1 MINKPIFAL
10 YPMYLKN
17 LSLLNFRIC
26 SEQEFSFSAGVNCF
40 FGNNGSGKTNI
51 LDAIHYLSLCK
62 SYINSVDSLQIKQEM
77 DFFMLQG
84 QFDKNDRE
92 ELITCIVKKNHKK
105 LFKRNKKEYDRLSE
119 HIGLFPVVMISPYD
133 TNLIFEGSEER
144 RKFID
149 NALSQTDSEYLN
161 LLIRY
166 NHILTNR
173 NAALRQHHLQQILDE
188 TLLDIFD
195 EQLAELGEPIFQK
208 RREFIEVFEPLF
220 QKHYSFITENQEK
233 IELVYQSQLTTQK
246 FKEGLAEYRKKDLL
260 LERTCFGIH
269 KDDLEFYLKGMTLKK
284 SGSQGQQKS
293 YLISLKLAHYSYLQ
307 KMTGHK
313 PILLL
318 DDIFDKLDDSRVHQL
333 MDMVV
338 REEFG
343 QIFLTDTNP
352 FRIQQI
358 FTKIK
363 YPYFQFVMN
372 NGNLDTLISKT

>member
-84 QFDKNDRE
+84 QFHKNDRE
-92 ELITCIVKKNHKK
+92 ELITCMVKKNHKK

-195 EQLAELGEPIFQK
+195 EQLSALGEPIFQK
-208 RREFIEVFEPLF
+208 RKEFMKVFEPLF

-246 FKEGLAEYRKKDLL
+246 FKEGLAEHRNKDLL

-363 YPYFQFVMN
+363 YPYFQFVMD
-372 NGNLDTLISKT
+372 NGKLDTLISKT